1 MSDLIPA
8 APGWYVHSRTLG
20 AIDPV
25 IAWVRAVDLDGGA
38 VLLPYVPA
46 GRGFPP
52 EVIDLKA
59 FPRDEWS
66 VVYRPNHDPATDDQ
80 GNDPA

>member
-8 APGWYVHSRTLG
+8 APGWYVQSRTLG

-25 IAWVRAVDLDGGA
+25 IAWTPAVDLEGST

-46 GRGFPP
+46 GHGFPP
-52 EVIDLKA
+52 EVLDLKA
-59 FPRDEWS
+59 FPRDTWE
-66 VVYRPNHDPATDDQ
+66 VVYLPNHDPGEEAS
-80 GNDPA
+80 

>member
-1 MSDLIPA
+1 MADLIPA
-8 APGWYVHSRTLG
+8 APGWYVQSHTVG

-25 IAWVRAVDLDGGA
+25 IAWTLAPDLDGGT
-38 VLLPYVPA
+38 VLLPFVPA

-52 EVIDLKA
+52 EVLDLKA

-66 VVYRPNHDPATDDQ
+66 VVYLPNRDPAVD
-80 GNDPA
+80 GSEPS

>member
-8 APGWYVHSRTLG
+8 APGWYVQSRTLG
-20 AIDPV
+20 ALDPV
-25 IAWVRAVDLDGGA
+25 IAWTTAPDLDGGT

-52 EVIDLKA
+52 EVLDLKA
-59 FPRDEWS
+59 FPRDEWQ
-66 VVYRPNHDPATDDQ
+66 VVYLPTYDPGEEA
-80 GNDPA
+80 P